1 MLLVGSHPGLDN
13 HDTGGWHPE
22 RPGRVTAALDGLAHF
37 VEGQAVDWLESR
49 AARREELLTVH
60 DGAYLSSLME
70 LCAAGGG
77 ELDPD
82 TPVSSGS
89 WETARLAAGA
99 GLQAIDVLEA
109 GGGEAAIL
117 LARPPGHHAGT
128 SSGMGFCLLNNVAV
142 AAAALSRR
150 GERVAI
156 VDWDVHHGNGTQ
168 EIFWTDPSVLYVS
181 VHQWPLYPG
190 TGAAEERGGGAGYG
204 TTVNL
209 PMPPGCTGDAYLA
222 VFDGVVIPAIERFG
236 AEWVLV
242 SAGFDAHRAD
252 PLAGMALTA
261 GDFADLTGR
270 LLDATPRTSRLLL
283 FLEGGYDLDALRLSV
298 GACAGRLLG
307 EPFRPEPASSGG
319 AGMAAAKRHQEFFSR
334 EVTSG

>member
-13 HDTGGWHPE
+13 HDTGAWHPE
-22 RPGRVTAALDGLAHF
+22 RPGRVAAALDGLTRF
-37 VEGQAVDWLESR
+37 VDGQAVVRLDSR

-99 GLQAIDVLEA
+99 GLEAIDMLEA
-109 GGGEAAIL
+109 GRGDAAIL
-117 LARPPGHHAGT
+117 LGRPPGHHAGT

-156 VDWDVHHGNGTQ
+156 IDWDVHHGNGTQ

-190 TGAAEERGGGAGYG
+190 TGTAEERGGGAGHG

-222 VFDGVVIPAIERFG
+222 VFDGVVIPVMERFG
-236 AEWVLV
+236 AQWVLV

-270 LLDATPRTSRLLL
+270 LVDATPGPSRLLL

-319 AGMAAAKRHQEFFSR
+319 AGMAAAKRHEEFLSR

>member
-1 MLLVGSHPGLDN
+1 MLLVGAHPGLDN

-22 RPGRVTAALDGLAHF
+22 RPGRVTAALAGLQQF
-37 VEGQAVDWLESR
+37 VDGQAVAWLESR
-49 AARREELLTVH
+49 AAERDELLTVH

-82 TPVSSGS
+82 TPVSPGS
-89 WETARLAAGA
+89 WETACLTAGA
-99 GLQAIDVLEA
+99 GLQAIDMLEA
-109 GGGEAAIL
+109 GRGDAAVVVG
-117 LARPPGHHAGT
+117 RPPGHHAGT
-128 SSGMGFCLLNNVAV
+128 GSGMGFCLINNVAV
-142 AAAALSRR
+142 AAAHLSKR

-181 VHQWPLYPG
+181 IHQWPLYPG
-190 TGAAEERGGGAGYG
+190 TGAADERGGGDGYG

-209 PMPPGCTGDAYLA
+209 PMPAGSTGDAYLA
-222 VFDGVVIPAIERFG
+222 LFDDVVIPALERF
-236 AEWVLV
+236 APRWVLV

-252 PLAGMALTA
+252 PLAGMSLTA

-270 LLDATPRTSRLLL
+270 LQGVTSLPSRLLL

-307 EPFRPEPASSGG
+307 ESFRPEPASSGG
-319 AGMAAAKRHQEFFSR
+319 AGIAAAKRHAETFAR
-334 EVTSG
+334 EETPG